1 MMKTLRGS
9 RRGRRNLQGPLWPAA
24 ASRQV
29 SEAEGGQDDVL
40 KVRKGRNASQGY
52 SDVTLPKWRNE
63 ATRPALHGAPG
74 GGLPAEADA
83 WGTQGTRGKLRPWGE
98 ECIKR
103 FLIKAKVVKMARAA
117 EMY

>member
-1 MMKTLRGS
+1 M
-9 RRGRRNLQGPLWPAA
+9 
-24 ASRQV
+24 
-29 SEAEGGQDDVL
+29 L

-83 WGTQGTRGKLRPWGE
+83 WGTRGKLRPWGE
-98 ECIKR
+98 GCIKR